1 MTDTPETDDLA
12 RGNHVVP
19 TEFAEQMERKRD
31 EWKAKYL
38 QQNKDL
44 GYELLDPCGTI
55 WSECKRLQNE
65 LATVTEQRDEDIRSC
80 HIWQKGHAEL
90 VAERDKY
97 WDQADYFLDQLGH
110 TQMRMYDAERKLK
123 KITEALEYII
133 GIGLTEKTK
142 AKAEKALQT
151 TQEANKICAQIYI
164 ARNISLSEKDV
175 LSALTEIDKLYRDE
189 FYN

>member
-19 TEFAEQMERKRD
+19 TEFAEQLERRRD

-44 GYELLDPCGTI
+44 GYELSDPNGTI
-55 WSECKRLQNE
+55 WSECKRLQTE
-65 LATVTEQRDEDIRSC
+65 LATVTEQRDEAIRSC
-80 HIWQKGHAEL
+80 HIWQTGHAKS
-90 VAERDKY
+90 VA
-97 WDQADYFLDQLGH
+97 
-110 TQMRMYDAERKLK
+110 RMYDIERKLK

-151 TQEANKICAQIYI
+151 TQDNE
-164 ARNISLSEKDV
+164 
-175 LSALTEIDKLYRDE
+175 
-189 FYN
+189 

>member
-1 MTDTPETDDLA
+1 MTDTPETDNLA

-19 TEFAEQMERKRD
+19 TEFAEQLERKRD

-44 GYELLDPCGTI
+44 GHELLDPNGTI

-65 LATVTEQRDEDIRSC
+65 LTAVTEQRDEAIRSC
-80 HIWQKGHAEL
+80 HIWQTGHAEL
-90 VAERDKY
+90 VTERDKY
-97 WDQADYFLDQLGH
+97 WDQADYFLEQLGH
-110 TQMRMYDAERKLK
+110 TQIRMYDAERKLE

-151 TQEANKICAQIYI
+151 TQSNE
-164 ARNISLSEKDV
+164 
-175 LSALTEIDKLYRDE
+175 
-189 FYN
+189 